1 MKINLSVWVDVSSYR
16 QISCTIE
23 NETTI
28 SSSFTCIHDITYLLF
43 SEMIFLVCYN
53 TKDAAR

>member
-43 SEMIFLVCYN
+43 SEMIFFSMLQY
-53 TKDAAR
+53 